1 MHPESE
7 IYCTGIL
14 QIRPN
19 GAILKPNSSGLN
31 ARKVKQMTSSENR
44 PAGAKTIL
52 AAIIGHVF
60 WGFSFIA
67 SRTALDR
74 AHVFTLLSH
83 RFLIAFIVM
92 SLLVL
97 FRVTKLSLRGKGRRA
112 LLLVLLGLAE
122 PVAYFFGE
130 QYGILHSTTIFSGV
144 MIAMIPVAATLAAA
158 VVLREKPTVLQLVF
172 CLISIGG
179 VVGIGLM
186 NRSSGSIDS
195 IGVFALIGCVLAAV
209 VYTLLSRG
217 LSQEFTPFERTYM
230 MIAVGAAVFTALA
243 LIRAKGSIGA
253 YLAPFSEAPYTLSVL
268 FLSLFCSVAA
278 YFLSSYAITHMSVAR
293 TTVFAN
299 LTTAVSVFAGAVIL
313 HEPFSAVGI
322 ICCVLILAGIW
333 GVQKAARDN

>member
-1 MHPESE
+1 M
-7 IYCTGIL
+7 
-14 QIRPN
+14 
-19 GAILKPNSSGLN
+19 SS
-31 ARKVKQMTSSENR
+31 TENR
-44 PAGAKTIL
+44 RTEVRTLL

-67 SRTALDR
+67 SRTALNT

-92 SLLVL
+92 SLAAV
-97 FRVTKLSLRGKGRRA
+97 FRLAKLDLRGKGRRA

-158 VVLREKPTVLQLVF
+158 VFLRERPAWLQLLF
-172 CLISIGG
+172 CLISIAG

-186 NRSSGSIDS
+186 NRSSGSIDA
-195 IGVFALIGCVLAAV
+195 IGVFALVGCVLAAV
-209 VYTLLSRG
+209 VYTLLSRR
-217 LSQEFTPFERTYM
+217 LSAEFTPFERTYM

-243 LIRAKGSIGA
+243 LIRAKGSVAA
-253 YLAPFSEAPYTLSVL
+253 YLAPFGETPYLLSVL

-322 ICCVLILAGIW
+322 VCCVLILAGIW
-333 GVQKAARDN
+333 GVQKAARDA